1 MKTKTKSYVYKCKGY
16 REQNRKRVNKGL
28 LVMTV
33 IYCTVMSV
41 GWAIKS
47 YDSLLKDFNNGAGV
61 AIVTA
66 ARAETVSTPVSE
78 IRTLREQVTDIVK
91 AYFPKKVDYLMKVQ
105 ACENRQLDP
114 KLCNTQKTSTGYAC
128 GLWQITDIT
137 WKEGI
142 KRFRPLWTPEDRL
155 DPLKNTEM
163 AMEFIKAGELWR
175 WECK

>member
-16 REQNRKRVNKGL
+16 REQNRKRVNKTL

-78 IRTLREQVTDIVK
+78 IRTGKEIIIEVAKKKGFKDVQLLIDIAFCESSLNYR
-91 AYFPKKVDYLMKVQ
+91 AYNTNKNGSSDMGLFQFNTIHGFGEKP
-105 ACENRQLDP
+105 LDP
-114 KLCNTQKTSTGYAC
+114 YWA
-128 GLWQITDIT
+128 
-137 WKEGI
+137 
-142 KRFRPLWTPEDRL
+142 
-155 DPLKNTEM
+155 TE
-163 AMEFIKAGELWR
+163 KAIEWIRAGKISAWYSSKSCWGR
-175 WECK
+175 